1 MIWHSASKD
10 EVLEE
15 LSVDKFSGLANG
27 IADQRLDENGLNVI
41 SSNEKPSFLKL
52 FLSQFNNKTI

>member
-27 IADQRLDENGLNVI
+27 IADQRIEEYGDESNG
-41 SSNEKPSFLKL
+41 
-52 FLSQFNNKTI
+52 